1 MVKEIKDTEYEK
13 VVKENKKVLI
23 DCYASWCGPCKM
35 LSPVIDK
42 LAEEISDVKFYK
54 IDVDTAEK
62 ITRDFDIMSIPT
74 LLIFEDGKLKEKL
87 VGLRSKS
94 ELEEVLK
101 K

>member
-62 ITRDFDIMSIPT
+62 ITSDFDIMSIPT
-74 LLIFEDGKLKEKL
+74 LLIFKDGKLKEKL
-87 VGLRSKS
+87 GPPRPNM
-94 ELEEVLK
+94 
-101 K
+101 